1 VKNAIRLLVGVAVSG
16 ICLYFA
22 TRGTD
27 WSSVGRVLAQAK
39 LGWMLVA
46 AAFAVTAIVVRAQ
59 RWRVLLRPV
68 ADVPLGASFSATAIG
83 FGATAVLPLRLGE
96 IVRPALL
103 ARRVG
108 IGIGPALS
116 SVVLE
121 RIFDLLFVIL
131 CFLALSMVRTLD
143 PNVQRAAIVLGSGAA
158 VVFVAM
164 LVAVRRRAF
173 AERLVAG
180 MLGILPVRLR
190 DALSPIVT
198 GLFDGLA
205 GLGDVTTVVKV
216 IAYSAVIWTLN
227 GLPFMFSLVA
237 LDIDVP
243 LVAASLAGVVVVSAF
258 VMLPQAP
265 GFLGT
270 WQLGCVEALKIF
282 DVPEAVAFSFSLLT
296 WALTM
301 LVTISLGGICLA
313 REDLSVRQLLDTTD
327 GTTERAPQ

>member
-1 VKNAIRLLVGVAVSG
+1 MKNAIRLLVGVAVSG

-27 WSSVGRVLAQAK
+27 WSSVGRVLGQAK

-143 PNVQRAAIVLGSGAA
+143 ANVQRAAIVLGSGAA

-164 LVAVRRRAF
+164 LVAVRQRAF
-173 AERLVAG
+173 AERLIAAV
-180 MLGILPVRLR
+180 LGILPARLR
-190 DALSPIVT
+190 DALTPIVT

-205 GLGDVTTVVKV
+205 GLGDVATVVKV

-270 WQLGCVEALKIF
+270 WQLGCVAALEMF
-282 DVPEAVAFSFSLLT
+282 HVQEDVAVSFSLLT

-301 LVTISLGGICLA
+301 LVTISLGGVCLA
-313 REDLSVRQLLDTTD
+313 REDLSVRQLLDTTEK
-327 GTTERAPQ
+327 TPQ

>member
-1 VKNAIRLLVGVAVSG
+1 MKTTVRLLIGVAVSG
-16 ICLYFA
+16 ACLYFA

-27 WSSVGRVLAQAK
+27 WSSVGHALAQAK

-46 AAFAVTAIVVRAQ
+46 AAFAVAAIGVRAQ

-108 IGIGPALS
+108 IGIGPAFS

-143 PNVQRAAIVLGSGAA
+143 ANVQRAAVVLGSGAA

-173 AERLVAG
+173 AERLIAAV
-180 MLGILPVRLR
+180 LGVLPSRLR
-190 DALSPIVT
+190 DGLSPVVS

-205 GLGDVTTVVKV
+205 GLGDVATVAKV
-216 IAYSAVIWTLN
+216 IGYSAVIWTMN
-227 GLPFMFSLVA
+227 GLPFLFSLVA

-270 WQLGCVEALKIF
+270 WQMGCVVALKMF
-282 DVPEAVAFSFSLLT
+282 GVSENVAVSFSLLT

-313 REDLSVRQLLDTTD
+313 REDLSVRQLLDTAEEPID
-327 GTTERAPQ
+327 PAPQ

>member
-1 VKNAIRLLVGVAVSG
+1 VKNAVRLLIGVAVSG
-16 ICLYFA
+16 VCLYFA

-27 WSSVGRVLAQAK
+27 WSSVGRALAQAH
-39 LGWMLVA
+39 LGWMAVA
-46 AAFAVTAIVVRAQ
+46 AAFAVLAIVIRAQ

-108 IGIGPALS
+108 IGVGPALS

-131 CFLALSMVRTLD
+131 CFLALSMVRELD
-143 PNVQRAAIVLGSGAA
+143 ATVQRAAVVLGSGAA

-164 LVAVRRRAF
+164 LVAVRQRAF
-173 AERLVAG
+173 AERLIAAV
-180 MLGILPVRLR
+180 LGILPARLR
-190 DALSPIVT
+190 DMVSPIVS

-205 GLGDVTTVVKV
+205 GLGDVGTVVKV
-216 IAYSAVIWTLN
+216 IAYSAVIWTMN
-227 GLPFMFSLVA
+227 GLPFLFSLVA
-237 LDIDVP
+237 LGIDVP
-243 LVAASLAGVVVVSAF
+243 LIAASLAGVVVVSAF

-270 WQLGCVEALKIF
+270 WQMGCVVALEMF
-282 DVPEAVAFSFSLLT
+282 GVSEDVAVSFSLLT

-313 REDLSVRQLLDTTD
+313 REDLSVRQLLDSAD
-327 GTTERAPQ
+327 VTTERAPQ

>member
-1 VKNAIRLLVGVAVSG
+1 VKQAIQLVVGVVVSAA
-16 ICLYFA
+16 CLYFA

-27 WSSVGRVLAQAK
+27 WTSVGEALAKANMW
-39 LGWMLVA
+39 WMAVA
-46 AAFAVTAIVVRAQ
+46 AAIAVGAIVVRAQ
-59 RWRVLLRPV
+59 RWRVLLRHV
-68 ADVPLGASFSATAIG
+68 ADVPLGASFSATSIG

-108 IGIGPALS
+108 IGVGPALS

-143 PNVQRAAIVLGSGAA
+143 PNVQRAAVVLGAGAA
-158 VVFVAM
+158 VGFVAM
-164 LVAVRRRAF
+164 IVAVRQRAF
-173 AERLVAG
+173 AERLVG
-180 MLGILPVRLR
+180 GLLSVLPGRLR
-190 DALSPIVT
+190 DALRPLIS
-198 GLFDGLA
+198 GLFDGLG
-205 GLGDVTTVVKV
+205 GLGDVGTIAKV
-216 IAYSAVIWTLN
+216 IAYSAIIWTMN
-227 GLPFMFSLVA
+227 GLPFLFSMVA

-243 LVAASLAGVVVVSAF
+243 LIPAALAGVVVVAAF

-270 WQLGCVEALKIF
+270 WQAGCVVALKMF
-282 DVPEAVAFSFSLLT
+282 GVDENVAVSFSLLT

-301 LVTISLGGICLA
+301 LVTFSLGGICLA
-313 REDLSVRQLLDTTD
+313 REDLSLSQLLKTA
-327 GTTERAPQ
+327 ERAPQ

>member
-1 VKNAIRLLVGVAVSG
+1 MKNAIRLLIGVAVSG

-143 PNVQRAAIVLGSGAA
+143 ANVQRAAIVLGSGAA

-164 LVAVRRRAF
+164 LVAVRQRAF
-173 AERLVAG
+173 AERLIAG
-180 MLGILPVRLR
+180 VLGILPARLR
-190 DALSPIVT
+190 DALTPIVT

-205 GLGDVTTVVKV
+205 GLGDVATVVKV

-270 WQLGCVEALKIF
+270 WQLGCVAALEMF
-282 DVPEAVAFSFSLLT
+282 NVQEDVAVSFSLLT

-301 LVTISLGGICLA
+301 LVTISLGGVCLA
-313 REDLSVRQLLDTTD
+313 REDLSVRQLLDA
-327 GTTERAPQ
+327 TERAPQ